1 MDTANCQTPAYDGAR
16 AILQTLEEIS
26 QLQDV
31 DAILE
36 RILFN
41 ARQVAAADAGSIF
54 LVRDHALQFDYTQN
68 DTLFRDGYAGRA
80 LYDNIAVPINEK
92 SIVGYTALTN
102 RPVVVGDAY
111 EIPADV
117 PYTFNSAYDRQSGY
131 RTVSILALPMQT
143 YQHRLIGVM
152 ELINAKDAHGR
163 VIPFPAASQR
173 ALTMFAQ
180 QASVVVERGLQNR
193 EMVLRMARMAEL
205 RDPSETGMH
214 VQRVGAYAAEL
225 YQRWAGRH
233 QIGAAET
240 RRNKDLIRLAAM
252 LHDVGKVGISDTVL
266 KKPGRLT
273 AAEFDIIKHH
283 AAYGG
288 QLFAQP
294 VGELD
299 VMSGEIALH
308 HHQRWDGAGY
318 PGTADVPEAGTTANG
333 NQLRGNDIPLP
344 ARITALADVF
354 DALGSRRAYKEPWS
368 DEQVFTEIRKCA
380 GTQFDPELVAIF
392 FEIADTLIAIR
403 EKYRD

>member
-1 MDTANCQTPAYDGAR
+1 METTNGQHMPPDGAL

-31 DAILE
+31 DAILD

-41 ARQVAAADAGSIF
+41 ARRVAAADAGSIF

-68 DTLFRDGYAGRA
+68 DTLFRDGHAGRS
-80 LYDNIAVPINEK
+80 LYENIAVPINEK

-102 RPVVVGDAY
+102 SAVVVDDAHHL
-111 EIPADV
+111 PLGV
-117 PYTFNSAYDRQSGY
+117 PYTFNSAYDLKSGY
-131 RTVSILALPMQT
+131 RTVSILSLPMRT
-143 YQHRLIGVM
+143 YQNRLIGVM
-152 ELINAKDAHGR
+152 ELINAKDAKAV
-163 VIPFPAASQR
+163 VIPFPVASQR
-173 ALTMFAQ
+173 ALTLFAQ

-193 EMVLRMARMAEL
+193 EMVLRMVRMAEL

-225 YQRWAGRH
+225 YQRWAVRK
-233 QIGAAET
+233 QIGAAEA

-252 LHDVGKVGISDTVL
+252 LHDVGKVGVSDTIL

-273 AAEFDIIKHH
+273 EAEFDSIKRH

-288 QLFAQP
+288 HLFARP

-318 PGTADVPEAGTTANG
+318 PGADEPAESATDEVLNA
-333 NQLRGNDIPLP
+333 LRGNEIPLA

-354 DALGSRRAYKEPWS
+354 DALCSRRAYKEPWT
-368 DEQVFTEIRKCA
+368 DEQVFAEIRKCA
-380 GTQFDPELVAIF
+380 GTQFDPEIVEIF
-392 FEIADTLIAIR
+392 FEITDTLVAIR
-403 EKYRD
+403 EKFRD